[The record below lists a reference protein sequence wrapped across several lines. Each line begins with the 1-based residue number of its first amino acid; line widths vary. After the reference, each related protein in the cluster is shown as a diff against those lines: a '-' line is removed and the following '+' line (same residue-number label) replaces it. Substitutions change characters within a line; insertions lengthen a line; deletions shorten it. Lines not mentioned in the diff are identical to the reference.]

1 MTPYIFLKDILTS
14 FARGCVNV
22 SNHQPAMRMHHRLQN
37 SKHTNI
43 MKMKTLLT
51 LCAAL
56 AIGTL
61 GARAEDKPDTPLSK
75 QMSEM
80 NKTLRSL
87 KRQVADPSKKAEN
100 IAAVDKMKANVDAAL
115 KLEPAKTK
123 DQPAADKPAYLEK
136 YKQELNDLKKA
147 FDELKAALNKGDA
160 AATTAAFEKLS
171 DSKDKGHKD
180 FAPDE

>member
-1 MTPYIFLKDILTS
+1 
-14 FARGCVNV
+14 
-22 SNHQPAMRMHHRLQN
+22 
-37 SKHTNI
+37 
-43 MKMKTLLT
+43 MKLKTLLT

-56 AIGTL
+56 AVGALGT
-61 GARAEDKPDTPLSK
+61 RAEDKPDTPLSK

-80 NKTLRSL
+80 NKTLRTL
-87 KRQVADPSKKAEN
+87 KRQVADTSKKAEN

-123 DQPAADKPAYLEK
+123 DQPPAEKPAYLDK
-136 YKQELNDLKKA
+136 YKQQLNELKKT

-160 AATTAAFEKLS
+160 EATTVALEKLA
-171 DSKDKGHKD
+171 DSKEKGHKD